1 MDKEK
6 ALEDFFR
13 SLKLVS
19 KNVSVYSATHPA
31 FIQSIEKL
39 KKKIDAL
46 LNFLSPVKI
55 GFTPQSLHIDGK
67 HFEKEKI
74 YEELAQS
81 FHYRRI
87 KSIEIRKGVSVEEL
101 KAFLTKVYLSLK
113 DILKEGGLRHILD
126 KEDISH
132 IEVEELDYFELLKGE
147 GEEIKGIW
155 PYLLQEAVEQKDNRK
170 IIEIADNFER
180 FVEHSKAKD
189 YIEDKELK
197 GNIDK
202 LFVHL
207 KKKEK
212 EKFRKCSKDLLKSVV
227 TSKDIS
233 KETRVEEMKTLFED
247 LSPEDLAS
255 TLAEEI
261 FTDDNF
267 DSLSFQL
274 FSTLTKKKHKKIASS
289 FKKQTQEKKFLIR
302 SPRTRQKLK
311 ELMTGSTGAVIS
323 GIYRQTLSSL
333 LKDKSSEE
341 LLTIDPKLTQKNYR
355 FVLLNLLDEE
365 KRKKRL
371 ISILEQILGEWES
384 ISNEKDLKYLKNLM
398 QVLERRKS
406 DLSTEQAY
414 IDINK
419 NLLSFLVDRVASD
432 GVISPKLRDF
442 TDYLKESFVST
453 KSCLDKIFME
463 DKVNPQIL
471 KLFFRFYPDK
481 VNSLNRRLYER
492 HSDTEFLKKII
503 ESLKEVDSPLSLE
516 SLKHIFS
523 FGNDLIKQ
531 EVLKVMQ
538 QMSTCDENFLLDVLE
553 KESLPLRKEALRIL
567 RRNESTLEKA
577 VEKLFSVSSPFGV
590 KNQILLENIG
600 IIEETELKEA
610 EDMLIALSKNK
621 FFWNKNLKREASK
634 ILEKWN
640 ERRD

>member
-6 ALEDFFR
+6 ALGDFFR

-31 FIQSIEKL
+31 FLQSVEKL

-46 LNFLSPVKI
+46 LNFLSPVKV
-55 GFTPQSLHIDGK
+55 GFTPQSLHVDGK

-74 YEELAQS
+74 YEELAQI

-101 KAFLTKVYLSLK
+101 KAFLTKVYLPLK
-113 DILKEGGLRHILD
+113 DILKEGGLRHIFD

-202 LFVHL
+202 LFAHL

-255 TLAEEI
+255 TLVEEI

-302 SPRTRQKLK
+302 SPKTRQKLK
-311 ELMTGSTGAVIS
+311 ELMTGHTGAVIS

-341 LLTIDPKLTQKNYR
+341 LLTIDSKLTQKNYR

-384 ISNEKDLKYLKNLM
+384 ISTEKDLKYLKSLM

-432 GVISPKLRDF
+432 GAISPKLRDF

-481 VNSLNRRLYER
+481 VDSLNRRLYER

-503 ESLKEVDSPLSLE
+503 ESLKDVESPLSLE
-516 SLKHIFS
+516 SLKYIFS
-523 FGNDLIKQ
+523 FGNDSIKQ
-531 EVLKVMQ
+531 EVLKAMQ
-538 QMSTCDENFLLDVLE
+538 QMSTYDENFLLDVLE
-553 KESLPLRKEALRIL
+553 KENLPLRKEALRIL
-567 RRNESTLEKA
+567 RRNESTQEKA
-577 VEKLFSVSSPFGV
+577 MEKLFSVSSPFGM

-600 IIEETELKEA
+600 IIEEADLKEA

>member
-481 VNSLNRRLYER
+481 VDSLNRRLYQS